1 MARHPLAS
9 NKVMLPAKMPI
20 EKLMDQTVPST
31 SPIIKSSKSVE
42 ASAVL
47 ARDLW
52 SASLQETIV
61 EVFATMVGT
70 AVTTEPTDVPLAT
83 AQLTG
88 IVGIAG
94 AIRANFILQCSH
106 AASIKLSSQM
116 LGILPD
122 DPDSRKASA
131 DALGEICNIV
141 AGYFKAKSVWAT
153 PACYRCQRSS
163 WDKITSFIRPG
174 CSKSWN
180 SPCRMKGSNFSRR
193 WRLRDERMIVQHED
207 PAEDQRRPSGVC
219 VGAYLSPLRGFVM
232 FRLLLTAAP

>member
-9 NKVMLPAKMPI
+9 NKVMLPANMPI

-31 SPIIKSSKSVE
+31 SPIIRSSKPVE

-141 AGYFKAKSVWAT
+141 AGYFKAKVGLGDTCMLSVPTIIVGQNYKFHSARMFQKLELAVSYEGEELLAT
-153 PACYRCQRSS
+153 LEIAR
-163 WDKITSFIRPG
+163 
-174 CSKSWN
+174 
-180 SPCRMKGSNFSRR
+180 
-193 WRLRDERMIVQHED
+193 
-207 PAEDQRRPSGVC
+207 
-219 VGAYLSPLRGFVM
+219 
-232 FRLLLTAAP
+232 

>member
-9 NKVMLPAKMPI
+9 NKVMLPANMPI

-31 SPIIKSSKSVE
+31 SPIRSSKSVE

-61 EVFATMVGT
+61 EVFATMVGI

-106 AASIKLSSQM
+106 AASTKLSSQM
-116 LGILPD
+116 LGIPPD

-141 AGYFKAKSVWAT
+141 AGYFKAKVGLGDTCMLSVPTIIVGQNYKFHSARMFQKLELAVSYEGEQLLAT
-153 PACYRCQRSS
+153 LEIAR
-163 WDKITSFIRPG
+163 
-174 CSKSWN
+174 
-180 SPCRMKGSNFSRR
+180 
-193 WRLRDERMIVQHED
+193 
-207 PAEDQRRPSGVC
+207 
-219 VGAYLSPLRGFVM
+219 
-232 FRLLLTAAP
+232 